1 MADAPD
7 LGSGGAT
14 RGGSS
19 PLARTIFTRT
29 KASEAG
35 GHVFTSQIVRK
46 KLLPALNADLGSGR
60 TRNAGS
66 VVAGPIKRAID
77 KQNVQGLK

>member
-19 PLARTIFTRT
+19 PLARTNIILQT
-29 KASEAG
+29 AG
-35 GHVFTSQIVRK
+35 LRPAVCFCQGRIPRILAGYEVEMRYFAFFSQEEIHGKGKHKVR
-46 KLLPALNADLGSGR
+46 
-60 TRNAGS
+60 RN
-66 VVAGPIKRAID
+66 K
-77 KQNVQGLK
+77 